1 MDRSVKGEDPWPG
14 YRFGIRNGI
23 HFAYRLI
30 AYRLLHR
37 YLIFFILLKYESFY
51 IMKVLRKNTVHVT
64 IILCMERIVIILQ
77 YSIIY
82 T

>member
-37 YLIFFILLKYESFY
+37 YLIFFISLKYESVQVF
-51 IMKVLRKNTVHVT
+51 ILHNILLLKSTVHAP
-64 IILCMERIVIILQ
+64 IIL
-77 YSIIY
+77 
-82 T
+82 